1 MLVHASHR
9 ADANPTMN
17 TTNTD
22 QTSKLAKSPSK
33 AKKVLLIGGAGTLVA
48 LAGLAA
54 FAPTIASG
62 LAPGIIREQ
71 AGKFVTGTVDVRD
84 VSLSWG
90 GPQRV
95 EGVALVDASGKTV
108 ATASVETTAGL
119 WGLATG
125 NLDLGEVTIRDTS
138 LTLVRHEDGI
148 TNLQKMMKP
157 AAQQPAPGAAQPAP
171 AQPAKIPAGLKVRV
185 KVANVN
191 VQLEDQTGPG
201 GAAQPTKIELK
212 NVNGSATLD
221 PAKPL
226 DVTLTADTTGASG
239 AGKISAD
246 ITATNWADASGV
258 ITTTAA
264 SVDAKIDIT
273 SLPVALVDAFTGGA
287 IKDESGKPVALS
299 GAIGPAINAQVNA
312 KGTLKDATASV
323 NIAADRL
330 SVNGD
335 VRVADNIATTPGGLT
350 ISAKGAAISAL
361 VPALKSATS
370 ANPQAK
376 IDALPD
382 TTIKVSDLRI
392 ALPSGGK
399 PMNLS
404 GAAATLSID
413 TTQMSGSASLG
424 EGQAMQPMT
433 IAPMR
438 ITIATQD
445 LSKDVRV
452 TGGTSAT
459 LGGRQAGTFAIE
471 ATASGL
477 LDAGGAFKKGM
488 PGAIDARVR
497 ASQISTAIAQPF
509 VAAWNLDLP
518 RDIGPVLDLDMT
530 AKSAAAGSDVI
541 NVDFTADAQGLK
553 ARGAMSYAPTLIASR
568 EGGMTIE
575 ATNAGRLARA
585 FTQAGAGEWI
595 VSESAGQGGSLV
607 ANVLYLS
614 LPMGEHGPRLAEA
627 GAQINAT
634 IKGMSVAK
642 RESGGAIDIPNFG
655 GAVLL
660 TKGSV
665 EVGTQGSMSFE
676 QRRFD
681 IGGNFKVADMVQ
693 AHTPANATDKA
704 WKIADPVT
712 LRPTGS
718 LEVINLPTGL
728 AKVFMAAP
736 AEGAVDAPR
745 LLQEIAG
752 PAMTL
757 RVSSAKDTTGG
768 AGADALAINVLA
780 DSGAIKANAQASAT
794 DQRIALANAKI
805 DTTLTPQS
813 FATLLDVFA
822 PQMTDKPRLD
832 APATATLTLKP
843 LTIPLDAS
851 RKPKMAEAGLVAGTL
866 AISGDAMVSNV
877 SAGEGQ
883 KARVGVRGLE
893 IEFEAPAA
901 SLIAPEQG
909 GKSGQATAKFRGTM
923 LGQQSN
929 ALAQITGALGTALA
943 SAKPQGTA
951 TANISLASI
960 DTRGVENLLN
970 KAGLLSGALGD
981 TAQIGLNAT
990 YGFDTTNA
998 EAQVTLAAPNV
1009 TTTGPVKVRALSD
1022 RMELTEPANIRV
1034 NAQPSFINALLT
1046 PAPKPGEASKPP
1058 AMTMTQAATID
1069 IALTRLVLPRAKEG
1083 QKSAVAPDAAL
1094 RMSVP
1099 VMALRTNDSKNLALQ
1114 GVNIS
1119 LESDKSSAADRP
1131 LNFAATID
1139 NVQVDGAQG
1148 SGKVGLTGRLSQLL
1162 DASGAFS
1169 MERALADAKGN
1180 MPAVP
1185 TAVVDALANQDGL
1198 LVEAL
1203 GPIIALDLDV
1213 QRYPVM
1219 GKPVAGAQPGVI
1231 KADFRSDRATAKI
1244 EGNIDEAVLV
1254 TSQPV
1259 MVDIFEVTNAL
1270 SGKFV
1275 KGLPLIGSFEKGR
1288 NDMPATL
1295 RGTGLRVPLDKDM
1308 RKLNGVVVFDP
1319 GEARFGT
1326 SGVFSEL
1333 LNLTGFN
1340 AGGVIGQRLQPLTV
1354 TVENGVATYP
1364 KWSVPL
1370 GEFTV
1375 ESEGTVDLV
1384 NRQVDVV
1391 TWIPLGALTDKAAGM
1406 FNTGLGG
1413 ALGKAGLDSVST
1425 LPFRT
1430 RGSLDKPETRADL
1443 ELFAKQTLK
1452 NVNPG
1457 NLIDGLLKN
1466 IGGKKDDKP
1475 K

>member
-1 MLVHASHR
+1 MS
-9 ADANPTMN
+9 
-17 TTNTD
+17 TTNPD
-22 QTSKLAKSPSK
+22 QTSTPSKAPSK

-48 LAGLAA
+48 LAGLTA

-95 EGVALVDASGKTV
+95 EGLALVDAAGKTV
-108 ATASVETTAGL
+108 ATANVETTAGL

-138 LTLVRHEDGI
+138 LALVRNQDGT
-148 TNLQKMMKP
+148 TNLQQMIKP
-157 AAQQPAPGAAQPAP
+157 AAQQPAPGAGQPAP
-171 AQPAKIPAGLKVRV
+171 AQPAKIPAGLKVRL
-185 KVANVN
+185 KVANVS
-191 VQLEDQTGPG
+191 VQLQDQTGPG
-201 GAAQPTKIELK
+201 GKAQPTTIELK
-212 NVNGSATLD
+212 NVNGSALLD

-226 DVTLTADTTGASG
+226 DVKLTADTAGATGT
-239 AGKISAD
+239 GKVSAD
-246 ITATNWADASGV
+246 ITATDWADAGGV
-258 ITTTAA
+258 LTAHAA

-273 SLPVALVDAFTGGA
+273 SLPVAMVDAFTAGA

-299 GAIGPAINAQVNA
+299 SAIGPALNAQVNA

-323 NIAADRL
+323 NIAADR
-330 SVNGD
+330 VNVQGD

-350 ISAKGAAISAL
+350 ISAKGAALGAL

-370 ANPQAK
+370 ASPQAK

-382 TTIKVSDLRI
+382 ATVKVSDLRLG
-392 ALPSGGK
+392 LPSGGK
-399 PMNLS
+399 PMNFS

-413 TTQMSGSASLG
+413 TTQIAGSASLG

-477 LDAGGAFKKGM
+477 LDADGTFKKGM
-488 PGAIDARVR
+488 PGAIDARVQ

-518 RDIGPVLDLDMT
+518 RDIGPVLDLDLT
-530 AKSAAAGSDVI
+530 AKSAAAGSDAI
-541 NVDFTADAQGLK
+541 NVDFVASAQSLK
-553 ARGAMSYAPTLIASR
+553 ARGALSYAPALIATR
-568 EGGMTIE
+568 EGGVTIE
-575 ATNAGRLARA
+575 AANAGRLARA

-595 VSESAGQGGSLV
+595 VSESAGQGGAVV

-614 LPMGEHGPRLAEA
+614 VPMGQHGPRLAEA
-627 GAQINAT
+627 GAQINASV
-634 IKGMSVAK
+634 KGMSVAK
-642 RESGGAIDIPNFG
+642 RSGRGSIDIPEFG

-665 EVGTQGSMSFE
+665 EIGTQGSMAFE
-676 QRRFD
+676 QRRFG
-681 IGGNFKVADMVQ
+681 IGGNFKIADMVQ
-693 AHTPANATDKA
+693 AHTPASATDKA

-712 LRPTGS
+712 LRPAGS
-718 LEVINLPTGL
+718 LEVVNLPTSL
-728 AKVFMAAP
+728 AAMFMAPP
-736 AEGAVDAPR
+736 AEGAVDTAR

-752 PAMTL
+752 SAMTL
-757 RVSSAKDTTGG
+757 RLTSERDT
-768 AGADALAINVLA
+768 GADTATNALAISMLA
-780 DSGAIKANAQASAT
+780 ESAAVKLGAQASAT
-794 DQRIALANAKI
+794 DQRIALASAKV

-813 FATLLDVFA
+813 FATLLDVLA
-822 PQMTDKPRLD
+822 PQMADKPRLE

-843 LTIPLDAS
+843 LTIPLDAN
-851 RKPKMAEAGLVAGTL
+851 RKPRFAEAGLVAGTL
-866 AISGDAMVSNV
+866 AIAGDALVSNV

-901 SLIAPEQG
+901 SLVAPEQG
-909 GKSGQATAKFRGTM
+909 GQGGQASAKVRATV

-929 ALAQITGALGTALA
+929 ALAQITGTLGTLLA

-951 TANISLASI
+951 TANITLAGI

-981 TAQIGLNAT
+981 TAQVGLGAT
-990 YGFDTTNA
+990 YAFDTTNA
-998 EAQVTLAAPNV
+998 QAQITLAAPNV
-1009 TTTGPVKVRALSD
+1009 TTTGPVKVRTLND

-1034 NAQPSFINALLT
+1034 NAQPAFVNALLT
-1046 PAPKPGEASKPP
+1046 PAPRPGEAAKPP
-1058 AMTMTQAATID
+1058 AMTMTQPATID
-1069 IALTRLVLPRAKEG
+1069 IALTRLVLPRAQEG

-1094 RMSVP
+1094 RLTVP
-1099 VMALRTNDSKNLALQ
+1099 AMALRTSDSKALDLQ
-1114 GVNIS
+1114 GVNVS

-1203 GPIIALDLDV
+1203 GPVIALDLDV

-1219 GKPVAGAQPGVI
+1219 GKPVAGAQPGII
-1231 KADFRSDRATAKI
+1231 KADFRSERATAKI
-1244 EGNIDEAVLV
+1244 EGNIDDAVLV
-1254 TSQPV
+1254 TNQPV
-1259 MVDIFEVTNAL
+1259 AVDIFEVTNAL

-1275 KGLPLIGSFEKGR
+1275 KGLPLIGSFEKGK
-1288 NDMPATL
+1288 NDLPATL

-1333 LNLTGFN
+1333 LNLTGLKT
-1340 AGGVIGQRLQPLTV
+1340 GGVIGQRLEPLTV

-1364 KWSVPL
+1364 KWRVPL
-1370 GEFTV
+1370 GEFTL

-1384 NRQVDVV
+1384 NRQVDVI

-1430 RGSLDKPETRADL
+1430 RGSMDKPETRADL

-1466 IGGKKDDKP
+1466 IGGKKDEKP